1 MSTRA
6 AGWSRSRRGWSKTP
20 SLPNILLD
28 CELFRQCRRVRA
40 GLTVDGDHQML
51 DVVADVGPGGH
62 FLKAKQT
69 RQHMCSGELYM
80 PQLMLRE
87 PYDAW
92 SIAKHGALERAVAAV
107 SRRSSPAPG
116 PSLCRPVPPTGWTR
130 SSPRPGAS
138 SAGGSGLIGEAV
150 LSGPRPEGPRRGPD

>member
-1 MSTRA
+1 M
-6 AGWSRSRRGWSKTP
+6 
-20 SLPNILLD
+20 
-28 CELFRQCRRVRA
+28 RA

-92 SIAKHGALERAVAAV
+92 SIAKRGELERAVAAV
-107 SRRSSPAPG
+107 EEILAGHRPKPLPA
-116 PSLCRPVPPTGWTR
+116 
-130 SSPRPGAS
+130 GAAERIDEVIAA
-138 SAGGSGLIGEAV
+138 AGRELGG
-150 LSGPRPEGPRRGPD
+150 R

>member
-1 MSTRA
+1 
-6 AGWSRSRRGWSKTP
+6 
-20 SLPNILLD
+20 LPKILLD

-40 GLTVDGDHQML
+40 GLTVDDDHLML

-69 RQHMCSGELYM
+69 RQHLRSGELYM

-92 SIAKHGALERAVAAV
+92 SIAKRGELERAGHRPKPLPAGAAERIDEV
-107 SRRSSPAPG
+107 IA
-116 PSLCRPVPPTGWTR
+116 
-130 SSPRPGAS
+130 A
-138 SAGGSGLIGEAV
+138 AGRELGG
-150 LSGPRPEGPRRGPD
+150 R

>member
-6 AGWSRSRRGWSKTP
+6 AGWSRSRRGWSKTL
-20 SLPNILLD
+20 SLPKILLD

-40 GLTVDGDHQML
+40 GLTVDDDYLTL

-69 RQHMCSGELYM
+69 RQHMRSGELYM

-87 PYDAW
+87 LYDAW
-92 SIAKHGALERAVAAV
+92 SIAKRGELERAVAAV
-107 SRRSSPAPG
+107 EEMLA
-116 PSLCRPVPPTGWTR
+116 
-130 SSPRPGAS
+130 
-138 SAGGSGLIGEAV
+138 
-150 LSGPRPEGPRRGPD
+150 GPRPKPLPAGAAERIDEVIAAAGRELGGR